1 MKKDV
6 HTLILKWRYI
16 HMKNFLKKFISDNL
30 GKIIVFLS
38 IFLLSSICGIIYF
51 KYIDIYSK
59 NYLTTYMNDI
69 NTKLLNNEYT
79 INNMQI
85 IYLTIINI
93 FKNILIIYI
102 LGCSVIFAKLNYIFF
117 AYKGFSIG
125 ISVSSVIY
133 LLGRLKGTIYS
144 LLAIFLPNILIILVF
159 ILLSVLWINFSNMII
174 KNKSLYKLKEYIYR
188 NTVITLITMF
198 LIILCIIPIQLLSVN
213 CIYNFLKII

>member
-1 MKKDV
+1 
-6 HTLILKWRYI
+6 
-16 HMKNFLKKFISDNL
+16 MKNFLKKFISDNL